1 MPFRKHLL
9 LPLLGLAL
17 LLGGCGPS
25 VSYSY
30 IPPTSDAGLHCV
42 SQCNAE
48 KRQCKTLAKLQ
59 QRQDEALYQAQ
70 STAYNYCMQNS
81 DKKKRKSCPYPQRNF
96 DFGDDCQDEYRSCY
110 QSCGGTI
117 RRIVHQDWRD
127 VRQASRTCGNTVRR
141 RRSTCAPSPL
151 PPRYHAGPA
160 R

>member
-96 DFGDDCQDEYRSCY
+96 DFGDDCQDE
-110 QSCGGTI
+110 
-117 RRIVHQDWRD
+117 
-127 VRQASRTCGNTVRR
+127 
-141 RRSTCAPSPL
+141 
-151 PPRYHAGPA
+151 
-160 R
+160 